1 MNKKLLSLLVSGSL
15 IAVVSTSVF
24 ATDTGVVNF
33 NGKIVADTCEINV
46 NESAST
52 TGTVTFADT
61 YPADYSGDG
70 SIGTSKD
77 FKIELIKCDPLED
90 KLNLTFSG
98 TTTDAGFLRLENSE
112 AGAGSATNVGITVTN
127 KNGGANDVKFD
138 GSVPDASTDVDNAG
152 SITPTIFNYTANVIQ
167 VGNNAPTAGK
177 YASSATFEVFYR

>member
-1 MNKKLLSLLVSGSL
+1 MSGSL

-77 FKIELIKCDPLED
+77 FKIELIKMRSVGGQTKPDIFWNDNGCRFPA
-90 KLNLTFSG
+90 SG
-98 TTTDAGFLRLENSE
+98 
-112 AGAGSATNVGITVTN
+112 
-127 KNGGANDVKFD
+127 K
-138 GSVPDASTDVDNAG
+138 
-152 SITPTIFNYTANVIQ
+152 
-167 VGNNAPTAGK
+167 
-177 YASSATFEVFYR
+177 

>member
-1 MNKKLLSLLVSGSL
+1 MSGSL

-77 FKIELIKCDPLED
+77 FKIELIKCDPLVD
-90 KLNLTFSG
+90 KLNLTFSERQRMQVSCVWKIAKLG
-98 TTTDAGFLRLENSE
+98 LAVQQMWVLR
-112 AGAGSATNVGITVTN
+112 
-127 KNGGANDVKFD
+127 
-138 GSVPDASTDVDNAG
+138 
-152 SITPTIFNYTANVIQ
+152 
-167 VGNNAPTAGK
+167 
-177 YASSATFEVFYR
+177 

>member
-1 MNKKLLSLLVSGSL
+1 
-15 IAVVSTSVF
+15 
-24 ATDTGVVNF
+24 
-33 NGKIVADTCEINV
+33 
-46 NESAST
+46 

-77 FKIELIKCDPLED
+77 FKIELIKCDPLVD

>member
-33 NGKIVADTCEINV
+33 NGKIVADTCEITV
-46 NESAST
+46 NGSAST

-77 FKIELIKCDPLED
+77 FKIELIKCDPLVD

>member
-1 MNKKLLSLLVSGSL
+1 MERQ
-15 IAVVSTSVF
+15 
-24 ATDTGVVNF
+24 
-33 NGKIVADTCEINV
+33 KI
-46 NESAST
+46 
-52 TGTVTFADT
+52 
-61 YPADYSGDG
+61 
-70 SIGTSKD
+70 
-77 FKIELIKCDPLED
+77 FKIELIKCDPLVD

-138 GSVPDASTDVDNAG
+138 GAVPDASTDVDNAG

>member
-77 FKIELIKCDPLED
+77 FKIELIKCDPLVD
-90 KLNLTFSG
+90 KLNLTFSERQRMQVSCVWKIAKLG
-98 TTTDAGFLRLENSE
+98 LAVQQMWVLR
-112 AGAGSATNVGITVTN
+112 
-127 KNGGANDVKFD
+127 
-138 GSVPDASTDVDNAG
+138 
-152 SITPTIFNYTANVIQ
+152 
-167 VGNNAPTAGK
+167 
-177 YASSATFEVFYR
+177 